1 MSKTILFTQCLQNDY
16 VKPIGKYDPL
26 PNLVHIG
33 YEESV
38 RLMGLSPSE
47 GPVANTMKWAY
58 DQSEEDLEIIH
69 LRDWHD
75 PEDENQKEHLE
86 LYGEHCVML
95 TEGSRFAF
103 HLDKYPRIAT
113 IIESLQLNDFI
124 ETELEDILEPYKDQ
138 KIRVGIMG
146 VMTESKVSFLAYDLK
161 TRYPQFDIAV
171 CSALTA
177 GSSLSSHYTALDNL
191 QKILGVRVISSVGE
205 FTSFLTGKGS
215 GFEIKAPGK
224 DELPKLIFNKEANVT
239 EADDKIIRYL
249 FRNARSVE
257 LSVLD
262 GGYSGNLVLGAKSI
276 DTEGREE
283 AAHVLK
289 IGAEGEIGKERMS
302 FERVEMV
309 LGNSAPRITD
319 FIDYKERGGIKYRY
333 ASMGKGK
340 SNTFQKLYEADISM
354 ADVKK
359 FLDIVFLDQLGKFYN
374 ARTYEKSNLLQYYEY
389 DPKRASRIKPKIE
402 AVLGKPADDEILT
415 LPTGHE
421 FPNPYFFMRDDLEG
435 LISLNHRSSFY
446 SYVHGDLNGANIMID
461 PQDNVWLIDFF
472 HTHKGHVL
480 KDLIKME
487 NDLLYIYT
495 PMNGDEDFE
504 EATLLSSLLFQIR
517 DLAQPLPPVEETGLT
532 KPGFIRTY
540 ETLRI
545 LRSYY
550 PALIEHDR
558 DSLQLIIG
566 QLRYSLHTLV
576 FFESNEYHKLWA
588 LYNSGYFGKII
599 KERILSGGQLR
610 VDWLEHDLLSDG
622 EIGLTILPGR
632 KDYSRSID
640 EDLKQLKEYGVDT
653 IIPLITDDELGHFG
667 VSDLLEKYDEYK
679 FNVHRLPIMDQLVS
693 SEDEMAGMVI
703 YLDDLMKKNEKVLI
717 HCVGG
722 LGRSGLV
729 AASYLKYKGL
739 DSKEAIETIRN
750 ARGPRAV
757 ESKIQEDFVY
767 DIKFKKKSN

>member
-1 MSKTILFTQCLQNDY
+1 MSKAILFTQCIQNDY
-16 VKPIGKYDPL
+16 IKPIGKYDPL

-33 YEESV
+33 YDESV
-38 RLMGLSPSE
+38 RLMGLSPKE
-47 GPVANTMKWAY
+47 GPVSNTMKWAY
-58 DQSEEDLEIIH
+58 SQSDDDLEIIH

-86 LYGEHCVML
+86 LYGEHCIMM

-103 HLDKYPRIAT
+103 HLDKYPRITT

-124 ETELEDILEPYKDQ
+124 NTELEDILEPYKDQ

-146 VMTESKVSFLAYDLK
+146 VMTEGKISFLAYDLK

-191 QKILGVRVISSVGE
+191 QKLLGVRVISSIGE
-205 FTSFLTGKGS
+205 FTNFLTGKNS
-215 GFEIKAPGK
+215 GIEIDAPKK
-224 DELPKLIFNKEANVT
+224 DELPKLIFNKKANVT
-239 EADDKIIRYL
+239 DADDKIVRYL

-262 GGYSGNLVLGAKSI
+262 GGFSGNLVLRSKSI
-276 DTEGREE
+276 DSEGREE
-283 AAHVLK
+283 AAHVIK
-289 IGAEGEIGKERMS
+289 IGPQDEIGKERMS

-340 SNTFQKLYEADISM
+340 STTFQELYNSGMPMDK
-354 ADVKK
+354 VKK

-374 ARTYEKSNLLQYYEY
+374 ARIYEKANLLEYYGN
-389 DPKRASRIKPKIE
+389 DPKRAERIKPRIE
-402 AVLGKPADDEILT
+402 KLLGKPADDDLLT

-421 FPNPYFFMRDDLEG
+421 FPNPYIFTRDDLEK
-435 LISLNHRSSFY
+435 LMPLNHRSNFF

-472 HTHKGHVL
+472 HTNKGHVL
-480 KDLIKME
+480 KDLIKLE

-495 PMNGDEDFE
+495 PMDSEKDMDE
-504 EATLLSSLLFQIR
+504 AIILSELLFEVR
-517 DLAQPLPPVEETGLT
+517 DLAQPLKPVEETKLT

-540 ETLRI
+540 QTLQI

-550 PALIEHDR
+550 PDLIEHDR
-558 DSLQLIIG
+558 DSLQLVIG
-566 QLRYSLHTLV
+566 QLRYSLHTLT

-588 LYNSGYFGKII
+588 LYNSGHFGRLI
-599 KERILSGGQLR
+599 KERVLSGGRLR
-610 VDWLEHDLLSDG
+610 VDWIDHKLIPKG

-632 KDYSRSID
+632 KDYSRSVD
-640 EDLKQLKEYGVDT
+640 EDLKQLKEYGVST
-653 IIPLITDDELGHFG
+653 IITLITDDEFGHFG
-667 VSDLLEKYDEYK
+667 VGDLLEKYKEYG
-679 FNVHRLPIMDQLVS
+679 FNVHRLQIMDQLVS
-693 SEDEMAGMVI
+693 SEEEMFAMVD
-703 YLDDLMKKNEKVLI
+703 YLDQAVNKGEKVLI

-739 DSKEAIETIRN
+739 NSDEALKTVRK
-750 ARGPRAV
+750 ARGPRTV
-757 ESKIQEDFVY
+757 ESKIQEEFVRK
-767 DIKFKKKSN
+767 IEF

>member
-1 MSKTILFTQCLQNDY
+1 MSKAILFTQCLQNDY

-26 PNLVHIG
+26 PTLVHIG

-38 RLMGLSPSE
+38 RLMGLLPSE
-47 GPVANTMKWAY
+47 GPVVNTMKWAY
-58 DQSEEDLEIIH
+58 AQSDDDLEIIH

-75 PEDENQKEHLE
+75 PEDENQQEHLE
-86 LYGEHCVML
+86 LYGEHCIML

-124 ETELEDILEPYKDQ
+124 NTELADILEPYKDQ
-138 KIRVGIMG
+138 KIRVGLMG
-146 VMTESKVSFLAYDLK
+146 VMTEGKISFLAYDLK
-161 TRYPQFDIAV
+161 SRYPQFDIAV

-191 QKILGVRVISSVGE
+191 QKILGVQVISSIGE
-205 FTSFLTGKGS
+205 FTNFLTTNNS
-215 GFEIKAPGK
+215 SFEIDAPDK
-224 DELPKLIFNKEANVT
+224 DELPKLIFNQEANVT
-239 EADDKIIRYL
+239 DADDKIIRYL

-257 LSVLD
+257 LTVLD
-262 GGYSGNLVLGAKSI
+262 GGYSGNLVLSTKSI

-289 IGAEGEIGKERMS
+289 IGKQEKIGQERMS

-340 SNTFQKLYEADISM
+340 STTFLKLYDSGISM
-354 ADVKK
+354 DKVKK
-359 FLDIVFLDQLGKFYN
+359 FLNIVFLDQLGKFYN
-374 ARTYEKSNLLQYYEY
+374 ARIYEKANLLEYYGN
-389 DPKRASRIKPKIE
+389 DPKRADRLKLRIEK
-402 AVLGKPADDEILT
+402 VLGKPADDGILT
-415 LPTGHE
+415 LPKGQK
-421 FPNPYFFMRDDLEG
+421 FPNPYIFIRDDLEK
-435 LISLNHRSSFY
+435 LISLNHRSSFF
-446 SYVHGDLNGANIMID
+446 SYVHGDLNGKNIMID

-480 KDLIKME
+480 RDLIKFE

-495 PMNGDEDFE
+495 PMENEEDME
-504 EATLLSSLLFQIR
+504 EALLLSDLLFGIR
-517 DLAQPLPPVEETGLT
+517 DLAQPLKPVEETGLT

-540 ETLRI
+540 QTLQI

-576 FFESNEYHKLWA
+576 FFESNRYHKLWA
-588 LYNSGYFGKII
+588 LYNSGNFGIII

-610 VDWLEHDLLSDG
+610 VEWIDHDLISKG

-640 EDLKQLKEYGVDT
+640 EDLKLLKKYGIDT
-653 IIPLITDDELGHFG
+653 IIPLLTDDELGHFG
-667 VSDLLEKYDEYK
+667 VSDLLEKYQEYG
-679 FNVHRLPIMDQLVS
+679 FNVHRLPIMDQLIS
-693 SEDEMAGMVI
+693 SEEEMQEMVN
-703 YLDDLMKKNEKVLI
+703 YLDKLIQNSEKVLI

-739 DSKEAIETIRN
+739 SASEAIKTIRK

-757 ESKIQEDFVY
+757 ESKIQEEF
-767 DIKFKKKSN
+767 IKKIQFI

>member
-1 MSKTILFTQCLQNDY
+1 MSKAILFTQCLQNDY

-26 PNLVHIG
+26 PNLVHVG

-38 RLMGLSPSE
+38 RLMGLTPSE

-58 DQSEEDLEIIH
+58 DQSDDDLEIIH

-75 PEDENQKEHLE
+75 PEDENQKEHLK
-86 LYGEHCVML
+86 LYGEHCIML

-103 HLDKYPRIAT
+103 HLDKYPRLAT
-113 IIESLQLNDFI
+113 IIESLQLNDFVN
-124 ETELEDILEPYKDQ
+124 TELEEILEPYKNQ
-138 KIRVGIMG
+138 KIKVGLMG
-146 VMTESKVSFLAYDLK
+146 VMTEGKILFLAYDLK

-177 GSSLSSHYTALDNL
+177 GSSLSSHYTALDNM
-191 QKILGVRVISSVGE
+191 QKILGIRVINSVGE
-205 FTSFLTGKGS
+205 FTSFLTGSDS
-215 GFEIKAPGK
+215 GFEINAPTK
-224 DELPKLIFNKEANVT
+224 DELPKLNFNKEANVT
-239 EADDKIIRYL
+239 EADDKIIRFL

-262 GGYSGNLVLGAKSI
+262 GGYSGNLVLGTKSI
-276 DTEGREE
+276 DNEGREE

-289 IGAEGEIGKERMS
+289 IGQQEEIGQERMS
-302 FERVEMV
+302 FERVESV

-340 SNTFQKLYEADISM
+340 STTFQQMYDSGISM
-354 ADVKK
+354 EKVKK
-359 FLDIVFLDQLGKFYN
+359 FLDIIFLDQLGKFYN
-374 ARTYEKSNLLQYYEY
+374 ARTYEKANLLEYYGN

-402 AVLGKPADDEILT
+402 KVLGKSADDEILT
-415 LPTGHE
+415 LPTGQE
-421 FPNPYFFMRDDLEG
+421 FPNPFTFMIDDLEN
-435 LISLNHRSSFY
+435 LISLNHRSGFF
-446 SYVHGDLNGANIMID
+446 SYIHGDLNGANIMID

-480 KDLIKME
+480 KDLIKLE

-495 PMNGDEDFE
+495 PMENEEDIK
-504 EATLLSSLLFQIR
+504 EALLLSELLFEVR
-517 DLAQPLPPVEETGLT
+517 DLAQPLKSVEETKLT

-540 ETLRI
+540 QTLQI

-576 FFESNEYHKLWA
+576 FFESNHNHKLWA
-588 LYNSGYFGKII
+588 LYNSGHFCKLI
-599 KERILSGGQLR
+599 KERILSGGRLR
-610 VDWLEHDLLSDG
+610 VDWVDHELIQKG

-632 KDYSRSID
+632 KDYSRSVD
-640 EDLKQLKEYGVDT
+640 EDLKQLKVYGVDT
-653 IIPLITDDELGHFG
+653 IIPLITDDEFGHFG
-667 VSDLLEKYDEYK
+667 VSNLIEKYKEYN
-679 FNVHRLPIMDQLVS
+679 FNVHRLPIMDQLIS
-693 SEDEMAGMVI
+693 SEEEMVNMVSYIDE
-703 YLDDLMKKNEKVLI
+703 LMKKNEKVLI

-739 DSKEAIETIRN
+739 SASQAIKTIRKT
-750 ARGPRAV
+750 RGPRAV
-757 ESKIQEDFVY
+757 ESKIQEDFV
-767 DIKFKKKSN
+767 KNVQFH